1 MWGQSCH
8 KVGHTISALLLTS
21 AVYVSGSLPI
31 VSASGPSS
39 TSLTVRVNGFRSQN
53 GQLCLSLY
61 SKAKGFPS
69 SRSGAIQAQCLET
82 GTPTITF
89 PNLHSGS
96 YAVAVF
102 HDANSDGTLNRNPIG
117 IPTEG
122 FGFSRNPRI
131 LTGPPAFSDSAVFI
145 AGPGQNID
153 IELNY
158 ML

>member
-1 MWGQSCH
+1 M
-8 KVGHTISALLLTS
+8 TS
-21 AVYVSGSLPI
+21 AVCVSGSLPI
-31 VSASGPSS
+31 ASASS
-39 TSLTVRVNGFRSQN
+39 TSLTVRVNGFRSQS

-61 SKAKGFPS
+61 SKAKDFPS
-69 SRSGAIQAQCLET
+69 STSGAMQAQCLKA

-89 PNLHSGS
+89 QNLSSGS

-102 HDANSDGTLNRNPIG
+102 HDANGDGTLNRNPIG

-131 LTGPPAFSDSAVFI
+131 LTGPPAFSDSAVFV

-153 IELNY
+153 IKLNY